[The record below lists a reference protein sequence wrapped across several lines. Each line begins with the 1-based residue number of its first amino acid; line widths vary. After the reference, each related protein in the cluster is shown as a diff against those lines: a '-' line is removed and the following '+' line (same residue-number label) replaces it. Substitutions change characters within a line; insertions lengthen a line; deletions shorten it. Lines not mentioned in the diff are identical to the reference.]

1 MNWKANMKKI
11 TSMSKI
17 ILILFLLSPILDAQE
32 GTNMQFTIGEKAP
45 DFRLRDET
53 GTYRTLAEYAG
64 KKIVVYFYPKDD
76 TPGCTKEAC
85 SFRDGYREIQ
95 AQEIVILGISY
106 DSPSSHKKFKEK
118 YNLPF
123 SLLSDEK
130 KEAAKA
136 YGAYK
141 GIGQSLTPLRITFL
155 IDEMGKIVHIFEKVN
170 VSEHARDVLD
180 AFAAHTQSKK

>member
-1 MNWKANMKKI
+1 MRKRAF
-11 TSMSKI
+11 MSKI
-17 ILILFLLSPILDAQE
+17 IFLPFLLSPFLYAQE
-32 GTNMQFTIGEKAP
+32 GTNMQLSVGDIAP
-45 DFRLRDET
+45 DFRLKDET
-53 GTYRTLAEYAG
+53 GTYRTLSEFTG
-64 KKIVVYFYPKDD
+64 KKVVIYFYPKDD

-106 DSPSSHKKFKEK
+106 DSSSSHKKFKEK

-141 GIGQSLTPLRITFL
+141 GTEQSQTPLRITFL
-155 IDEMGKIVHIFEKVN
+155 IDENGKIVHIFEKVN
-170 VSEHARDVLD
+170 VSEHAREVLD
-180 AFAAHTQSKK
+180 AFTAQAHPKK